1 MPADLVKFL
10 FQMLHLAA
18 HPHWA
23 ASQPV
28 LWKPC
33 LPLQEKVSH
42 KPRKL
47 VQPLWKIARG
57 FLRKLE
63 LPYDP
68 AIPLWG
74 IYPNKTL
81 IQKDTCTP
89 LLTAALFT
97 IAKTWE

>member
-1 MPADLVKFL
+1 MPADLAKFL
-10 FQMLHLAA
+10 FQTLHLAA

-28 LWKPC
+28 LWKSC

-47 VQPLWKIARG
+47 VQPLWKTARG
-57 FLRKLE
+57 VLRKLE

-81 IQKDTCTP
+81 VQKDTCTH